1 MSALP
6 LRPALADVLRALT
19 SDLHGTMESALAGDQ
34 ISLGP
39 KPYFECR
46 TDEVALL
53 AKLGPADRR
62 STGCKTGI
70 YSSRPWITRDP
81 IEAFETLISR
91 GVLPDSWAGDE
102 RRAFVCTATM
112 ANGAIT
118 PHPTHI
124 PELVAWASLGPAA
137 ILRAEELARET
148 VRRLRPWDAP
158 QPERVVW
165 RVGGRRKADSR
176 LDVVDRFHVIHT
188 DGSVSTLHDAD
199 AYQPIAE
206 QEREIM
212 EATGTVR
219 DLWRMGLALDS
230 ITADAVTIVVPPI
243 GGEA

>member
-1 MSALP
+1 VSALP

-165 RVGGRRKADSR
+165 RVGGRDEHKLVWSS
-176 LDVVDRFHVIHT
+176 
-188 DGSVSTLHDAD
+188 DGGGHEVCSCGRGDPVSSPA
-199 AYQPIAE
+199 AE
-206 QEREIM
+206 IYV
-212 EATGTVR
+212 A
-219 DLWRMGLALDS
+219 GLAIDS
-230 ITADAVTIVVPPI
+230 ITADAVTIVVPTVGAP
-243 GGEA
+243 

>member
-165 RVGGRRKADSR
+165 RVGGRDEHKLVWSS
-176 LDVVDRFHVIHT
+176 
-188 DGSVSTLHDAD
+188 DGGGHEVCSCGRGDPVSSPA
-199 AYQPIAE
+199 AE
-206 QEREIM
+206 IYV
-212 EATGTVR
+212 A
-219 DLWRMGLALDS
+219 GLAIDS
-230 ITADAVTIVVPPI
+230 ITADAVTIVVPTVGAP
-243 GGEA
+243 